1 MEEKVITMIA
11 KQLGIKDLSKITM
24 ESDFVKDLKADSV
37 DLVSLSFSL
46 EAETGREIG
55 EEDFEKFKTVGDV
68 INYVKSL
75 K

>member
-1 MEEKVITMIA
+1 MEEKIKTMIA
-11 KQLGIKDLSKITM
+11 KQLGIKDMSKITN

-46 EAETGREIG
+46 EAETGREIA

-68 INYVKSL
+68 INYVNSL

>member
-46 EAETGREIG
+46 EAETGREIP

-75 K
+75 S